1 LNKIKNRG
9 EKNMKKM
16 IALMIVGMF
25 VLVGC
30 GTVVMGEPDD
40 PVGSNRAPGAPIIME
55 GQSRMEGKD
64 YQCFFYAVDPDGDE
78 VYYDLNWEKIDN
90 KNVATCGPDDPV
102 YPWLGPFNSGE
113 EVNELRE
120 CCESG
125 DYELTIRVKDEFG
138 KTTVTVS
145 YTKALQL
152 PFARILARYPG
163 FVYFLTKIFKF

>member
-1 LNKIKNRG
+1 MNKIKNRG

-64 YQCFFYAVDPDGDE
+64 YQCFFM
-78 VYYDLNWEKIDN
+78 L
-90 KNVATCGPDDPV
+90 
-102 YPWLGPFNSGE
+102 
-113 EVNELRE
+113 
-120 CCESG
+120 
-125 DYELTIRVKDEFG
+125 
-138 KTTVTVS
+138 
-145 YTKALQL
+145 
-152 PFARILARYPG
+152 
-163 FVYFLTKIFKF
+163 